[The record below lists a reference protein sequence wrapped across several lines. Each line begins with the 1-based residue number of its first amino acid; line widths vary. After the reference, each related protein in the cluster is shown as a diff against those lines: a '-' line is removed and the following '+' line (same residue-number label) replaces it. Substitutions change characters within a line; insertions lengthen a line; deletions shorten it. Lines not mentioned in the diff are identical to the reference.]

1 MFPDA
6 VEEVVEKLN
15 LFFLMLYEIYFHS
28 IRKLTIHI
36 SGLIQNPECLGFLFS
51 KEIVFIKLQ
60 GFVEEIT
67 DRFIDFVF
75 DQQDR
80 FLWNSL

>member
-1 MFPDA
+1 
-6 VEEVVEKLN
+6 
-15 LFFLMLYEIYFHS
+15 
-28 IRKLTIHI
+28 
-36 SGLIQNPECLGFLFS
+36 LFS

-60 GFVEEIT
+60 DFVEEIT

-80 FLWNSL
+80 LTPKCVL